1 MTQATK
7 TMQTKES
14 PTREV
19 VEKQESRPPRRTYTP
34 PADVFETAETIE
46 VVTDMP
52 GVDDA
57 SLEITLERNVLTLDG
72 HTSVTAPKG
81 MTPTYSEYEAGNY
94 HRAFTLSDEI
104 AREGIKAT
112 VKNGVLRLSLPK
124 AGPAKTR
131 RIEVHGE

>member
-1 MTQATK
+1 MSEATK
-7 TMQTKES
+7 TMQTQE
-14 PTREV
+14 TTAREV
-19 VEKQESRPPRRTYTP
+19 AEERAPRRVYTP

-52 GVDDA
+52 GVDES

-72 HTSVTAPKG
+72 HSAVNDPQA
-81 MTPTYSEYEAGNY
+81 MTLTYSEYEAGSY

-112 VKNGVLRLSLPK
+112 MKNGVLHLSLPK
-124 AGPAKTR
+124 AGPAKAR